1 MGLIDDKKNVFTT
14 IGAYTSLKQEKT
26 LPDTTNSYPSVNNKK
41 DIVPFLLDVLKTVV
55 GSEAL
60 KQLTGELFT
69 NFIAGVEPQMKS
81 SLTKQTVQYN
91 AGDSLPTGFKTT
103 GINVPVKDIDVYAK
117 LKTDPASTHGDLLY
131 DKTKPNFDS
140 KARQAIQNAGTDTT
154 YNNMIIKYNS
164 STDSFNFKPTVAS
177 SSGTIGDWMGGYIKD
192 TVIVDKKEFLTNTMN
207 AVYGSVTANQNKTVE
222 QVYQELQIN
231 KLLEQLIDDDNDSF
245 EISQNDF
252 DALLQKAQALVDGVV
267 YYDMGC
273 GMIGAKLPL
282 SDMTNFISQIS
293 GATDP
298 FAVGNAVEATMDKS
312 TTNVQ
317 ATAAENKQTIKD
329 GFFQRLIKAIT
340 LSLTQA
346 VTTAPQIRTIL
357 AITSAFQNNGNV
369 QLGKPK
375 DDMKKNKIFI
385 KCLTQDVMRMVIKFI
400 FGLVVA
406 FLVALLTPII
416 KKIIREKINQYIG
429 IIKSLVT

>member
-41 DIVPFLLDVLKTVV
+41 DIVPFLLDVLKVVV

-91 AGDSLPTGFKTT
+91 AGDSLPTSFKTT

-117 LKTDPASTHGDLLY
+117 LKTDSASAHGSLLY
-131 DKTKPNFDS
+131 DNTKPNFDS

-164 STDSFNFKPTVAS
+164 STDSFNFKPTIAS
-177 SSGTIGDWMGGYIKD
+177 SSGTIGDWMGNYIKD
-192 TVIVDKKEFLTNTMN
+192 TVVVDKKEFLTNTMN
-207 AVYGSVTANQNKTVE
+207 AVYGSVTTNQNKTVE

-245 EISQNDF
+245 EISQNDY

-273 GMIGAKLPL
+273 GMIGAKLPFN
-282 SDMTNFISQIS
+282 DMTNLISQIS

-298 FAVGNAVEATMDKS
+298 FTVGNAVEATIDKS

-329 GFFQRLIKAIT
+329 GFFQKLIKAIT

-385 KCLTQDVMRMVIKFI
+385 KCLTQDVMRMIIKFI

>member
-41 DIVPFLLDVLKTVV
+41 DIVPFLLDVLKVVV

-91 AGDSLPTGFKTT
+91 ADNSLPTSFKTT
-103 GINVPVKDIDVYAK
+103 GVNVPVKDIDVYAK
-117 LKTDPASTHGDLLY
+117 LKTDPNSAHGDLLY
-131 DKTKPNFDS
+131 DNTKPNFDS

-154 YNNMIIKYNS
+154 YNNMIINYNS
-164 STDSFNFKPTVAS
+164 STDSFNFKPTTTS
-177 SSGTIGDWMGGYIKD
+177 SSGTIGDWTGDYIKN
-192 TVIVDKKEFLTNTMN
+192 TEIINKKEFLTNTMN
-207 AVYGSVTANQNKTVE
+207 AVYGNVTANQNKTVE

-231 KLLEQLIDDDNDSF
+231 KLLDQLINDNDSF
-245 EISQNDF
+245 EISPSDY
-252 DALLQKAQALVDGVV
+252 DALLQQAQALVNGVV

-282 SDMTNFISQIS
+282 SGMTNLISQIS

-298 FAVGNAVEATMDKS
+298 FAVGNTVEATIDKS
-312 TTNVQ
+312 TANVQ

-375 DDMKKNKIFI
+375 DDMKKNKIFV
-385 KCLTQDVMRMVIKFI
+385 KCLTQDVMRMINKFI
-400 FGLVVA
+400 FDLVVV

-429 IIKSLVT
+429 IIKSLVI

>member
-26 LPDTTNSYPSVNNKK
+26 LPDTTNSYPSINNKK

-103 GINVPVKDIDVYAK
+103 GINVPVKDIDVYST
-117 LKTDPASTHGDLLY
+117 LKTDPNSAHGSLLY
-131 DKTKPNFDS
+131 DNTKPNFDS

-177 SSGTIGDWMGGYIKD
+177 SSGTIGDWMGNYIKD
-192 TVIVDKKEFLTNTMN
+192 TVVVDKKEFLTNTMN
-207 AVYGSVTANQNKTVE
+207 AVYGSVTTNQNKTVE

-245 EISQNDF
+245 EISQNDY

-273 GMIGAKLPL
+273 GMIGAKLPFN
-282 SDMTNFISQIS
+282 DMTNLISQIS

-298 FAVGNAVEATMDKS
+298 FTVGNAVEATIDKS

-329 GFFQRLIKAIT
+329 GFFQKLIKAIT

-385 KCLTQDVMRMVIKFI
+385 KCLTQDVMRMIIKFI

>member
-1 MGLIDDKKNVFTT
+1 MPRPTRKK
-14 IGAYTSLKQEKT
+14 LKFDEE
-26 LPDTTNSYPSVNNKK
+26 SVNKLLQEIYDESFNIKAK
-41 DIVPFLLDVLKTVV
+41 IVRLFTKWEIKVKEGGDIAAIGDQVVKLIAAESKNQDQKIMLLKYLKEVVFDNYVKAGGVEGSRAVEDTGDVTNDRRNELLDMVQKEFDPFLLDVLKVVV

-117 LKTDPASTHGDLLY
+117 LKTDPASAHGDLLY
-131 DKTKPNFDS
+131 DNTKPNFDS

-245 EISQNDF
+245 EISQNDY

-273 GMIGAKLPL
+273 GMIGAKLPFN
-282 SDMTNFISQIS
+282 DMTNLISQIS
-293 GATDP
+293 GATDR
-298 FAVGNAVEATMDKS
+298 KS
-312 TTNVQ
+312 T
-317 ATAAENKQTIKD
+317 
-329 GFFQRLIKAIT
+329 RLNSSHANI
-340 LSLTQA
+340 
-346 VTTAPQIRTIL
+346 
-357 AITSAFQNNGNV
+357 
-369 QLGKPK
+369 
-375 DDMKKNKIFI
+375 
-385 KCLTQDVMRMVIKFI
+385 
-400 FGLVVA
+400 
-406 FLVALLTPII
+406 
-416 KKIIREKINQYIG
+416 
-429 IIKSLVT
+429 